1 MRQKMRYT
9 SQEAG
14 MASEHDTFA
23 RPSHREPPIEPAG
36 STAVPPIS
44 LPSTAP
50 AQGPKQSRF
59 ASAPGPIR
67 YDPLADLRQ
76 RADSSN
82 QTSHQPDDD
91 LDRSLANRPNP
102 RPSLTQRLAKTWPI
116 WSVGF
121 LTAVMGAGAVS
132 AVSLFRI
139 PNLPN
144 CRAIFWPTASAT
156 TRLQCAE
163 AYAEQGTVDGYLDA
177 IALLESLPSDHPL
190 RGEIDLRIESWSQSI
205 LDLAETTFQ
214 SGDLS
219 EAIAIARQIP
229 NHTAVAQLVSQQVND
244 WNQIWQAAKTIYDAA
259 EADLKAL
266 AFQDAFAKAI
276 QLLDVG
282 NTYWETVK
290 YDELSA
296 KITAAREDLN
306 QLGKAK
312 ELARQRTL
320 KGMQEA
326 IKLAQAI
333 DSQSPVYNEAQAVL
347 RELGRD
353 LLDMAEAALDR
364 QDAVAAR
371 QMLDAI
377 PADLNMGAEIADM
390 RTFIDANQL
399 SWQGGITGL
408 EGAIIR
414 LQSISADRPL
424 YAKAQ
429 AQMARWQD
437 EVKGRTQLEW
447 ARQVA
452 LPGSVAD
459 LQAAIIEAQQVSRSN
474 AAWEDTEAQIGR
486 WRGQI
491 QTAEDRPILSQAQAQ
506 AQAGDLA
513 SAIATARQIG
523 PGRALSKEAQD
534 SINQWRTSLQRAEDG
549 PLLAQA
555 RQLAAQGRLA
565 EAVAVASRIGSGRAL
580 SSEAQSSIQTWRGQM
595 QGQQQLQAAYR
606 AAQTG
611 TVSALT
617 EAVRLAQQVPEGSPQ
632 RTEATQ
638 ALTRW
643 SWDLLRLAETEAA
656 FNPGRAIPIAEAV
669 PAQTEAYAQAQLR
682 LREWRAATQNQ
693 SPSGS
698 DRP

>member
-1 MRQKMRYT
+1 
-9 SQEAG
+9 
-14 MASEHDTFA
+14 MASEHDPFE
-23 RPSHREPPIEPAG
+23 RPPHRGQPIEPVRSA
-36 STAVPPIS
+36 ALPPPVPP
-44 LPSTAP
+44 TAA

-59 ASAPGPIR
+59 ASAAGPTR

-76 RADSSN
+76 RADSSH
-82 QTSHQPDDD
+82 QTSHQPDAESDHF
-91 LDRSLANRPNP
+91 LANRS
-102 RPSLTQRLAKTWPI
+102 RPSLPLTQRLAKTWPI
-116 WSVGF
+116 WSVGL
-121 LTAVMGAGAVS
+121 LTAVMGVGAVS

-144 CRAIFWPTASAT
+144 CRAIFWPTAAAT

-190 RGEIDLRIESWSQSI
+190 RGEVNLRIETWSNSI

-214 SGDLS
+214 AGDLA
-219 EAIAIARQIP
+219 EAIAIARRIP
-229 NHTAVAQLVSQQVND
+229 NHTAAAQLVSQQISD
-244 WNQIWQAAKTIYDAA
+244 WNQIWQEAETIYDAA
-259 EADLKAL
+259 EVDLKAL

-282 NTYWETVK
+282 NTHWETVK

-320 KGMQEA
+320 KAMQEA
-326 IKLAQAI
+326 ITLAQGI
-333 DSQSPVYNEAQAVL
+333 DSQSPVYSEAQSVI

-353 LLDMAEAALDR
+353 LLDMAEAALGR
-364 QDAVAAR
+364 QDAVAAQ

-377 PADLNMGAEIADM
+377 PASLNMGAEIADM
-390 RTFIDANQL
+390 STFIDASQL

-408 EGAIIR
+408 EGAIVR

-424 YAKAQ
+424 YGKAQ
-429 AQMARWQD
+429 TQMARWQD

-459 LQAAIIEAQQVSRSN
+459 LQAAIIEAQEISRSN
-474 AAWEDTEAQIGR
+474 AAWEDAEAQIGR

-513 SAIATARQIG
+513 GAIASARQIG
-523 PGRALSKEAQD
+523 PGRALSDEAQD
-534 SINQWRTSLQRAEDG
+534 SIDQWRNSLQRAEDS

-565 EAVAVASRIGSGRAL
+565 EAVAIASRIGPGRAL
-580 SSEAQSSIQTWRGQM
+580 SDEAQSSLQTWRGQL

-611 TVSALT
+611 TVSALA

-638 ALTRW
+638 AITRW

-656 FNPGRAIPIAEAV
+656 VNPSRAIAIAEAV

-682 LREWRAATQNQ
+682 LREWRATTQNQ
-693 SPSGS
+693 SQSGI